1 MLEKKL
7 NHLTLKVEILEKEL
21 KKEHIDKIKNDY
33 ENIEKLVR
41 EKDVM
46 IQELV
51 QKMEIMEQNINKKSE
66 SNHEKSSVEKKA
78 ALTCKLCPFEAKSV
92 SGLKVH
98 TKRKHTSKEIDLYP
112 TKCDICE
119 NNVGNKLTMKRHMK
133 NHSYISAKYKCLD
146 CDYFSSTDTDMEAHI
161 GKEHS
166 EGFECC
172 LCGNI
177 EESSEKL
184 ETHLLTC
191 EVFDCCECDE
201 RRQTLSS
208 IKEHMVEKHHNYLGL
223 TELSSLKVS
232 TENYTDIKK
241 KRYCYKDVENIL
253 CKIYRKGFQISI

>member
-1 MLEKKL
+1 
-7 NHLTLKVEILEKEL
+7 
-21 KKEHIDKIKNDY
+21 
-33 ENIEKLVR
+33 
-41 EKDVM
+41 
-46 IQELV
+46 
-51 QKMEIMEQNINKKSE
+51 
-66 SNHEKSSVEKKA
+66 
-78 ALTCKLCPFEAKSV
+78 
-92 SGLKVH
+92 
-98 TKRKHTSKEIDLYP
+98 
-112 TKCDICE
+112 
-119 NNVGNKLTMKRHMK
+119 MKRHMK

-208 IKEHMVEKHHNYLGL
+208 IKEHMVEKHHDYLGI

-232 TENYTDIKK
+232 TENYT
-241 KRYCYKDVENIL
+241 RYQGEKVL
-253 CKIYRKGFQISI
+253 L